1 MRLSKTRI
9 DSMKLK
15 DMATYPSLKDRVTL
29 ITGGGSGIGAS
40 IVERF
45 CEQGSKVYFV
55 DNDKTASYN
64 LVERLARSRGNTPNF
79 VCCDV
84 RDINKLQSVIKS
96 IIDSSGPIKILINN
110 AARDDRHSIEEVTPD
125 YFDERIATN
134 MRHHFFTAQSVIEGM
149 KTVGGGSIINM
160 GSVSWMIGSVNMPI
174 YLAAKS
180 ALVGLTRA
188 LARELGPYNI
198 RVNSILPGWIM
209 TDRQKELWLT
219 PEGEAELMRR
229 QCLKRKLEPDEIARI
244 VLFFSSDD
252 SAICTNQ
259 NFIADGGWA

>member
-1 MRLSKTRI
+1 
-9 DSMKLK
+9 MKL
-15 DMATYPSLKDRVTL
+15 DNAATYPSLKDRVTL

-55 DNDKTASYN
+55 DNDKRASQD
-64 LVERLARSRGNTPNF
+64 LVERFADFGGNTPRF
-79 VCCDV
+79 ICCDV
-84 RDINKLQSVIKS
+84 RNIDELQSVIKS
-96 IIDSSGPIKILINN
+96 IIQSSGPIRILVNN
-110 AARDDRHSIEEVTPD
+110 AARDDRHSIDEVTPD
-125 YFDERIATN
+125 YFDERIAVN
-134 MRHHFFTAQSVIEGM
+134 MRHHFFAAQSVIEGM
-149 KTVGGGSIINM
+149 KSVGGGSIINM
-160 GSVSWMIGSVNMPI
+160 GSVSWMIGSVNMPV

-180 ALVGLTRA
+180 AILGLTRA
-188 LARELGPYNI
+188 LARDLGPYNI

-209 TDRQKELWLT
+209 TDRQKERWLT

-252 SAICTNQ
+252 SGICTNQ
-259 NFIADGGWA
+259 NFVADGGWA

>member
-1 MRLSKTRI
+1 MGENYRI
-9 DSMKLK
+9 NSMKLE
-15 DMATYPSLKDRVTL
+15 DTATYPSLRDRVTL

-45 CEQGSKVYFV
+45 CGQGSRVYFV
-55 DNDKTASYN
+55 DNDETASRN
-64 LVERLARSRGNTPNF
+64 LVKNLTGRGENTPNF
-79 VCCDV
+79 ICCDV
-84 RDINKLQSVIKS
+84 RNINELQSVIKS
-96 IIDSSGPIKILINN
+96 IVDSSGPIRILVNN

-125 YFDERIATN
+125 YFDERIAVN
-134 MRHHFFTAQSVIEGM
+134 MRHHFFTAQSVIPGM
-149 KTVGGGSIINM
+149 KSAGGGSIINM

-180 ALVGLTRA
+180 AIVGLTRA

-209 TDRQKELWLT
+209 TDRQKDLWLT
-219 PEGEAELMRR
+219 PEGEAELMQR
-229 QCLKRKLEPDEIARI
+229 QCLKRKLEPDEIAKI

-252 SAICTNQ
+252 SGICTNQ
-259 NFIADGGWA
+259 NFVADGGWA